1 MIENRPR
8 KRHRTPNLDRYIIL
22 SILAIIIYT
31 IVNVWAACKGI
42 MISDVLT
49 TCLFAF
55 FGSEVFHC
63 ALIKKLKLKGDT
75 NNGNER
81 NDI

>member
-1 MIENRPR
+1 MVNKPHR
-8 KRHRTPNLDRYIIL
+8 RHRTPSLDRYVIF

-31 IVNVWAACKGI
+31 IVNVWAAFNDKQ
-42 MISDVLT
+42 ISDVLT

-75 NNGNER
+75 NNADER
-81 NDI
+81 HDI

>member
-1 MIENRPR
+1 MNKQRI
-8 KRHRTPNLDRYIIL
+8 RHRTPNLDRYVIFSII
-22 SILAIIIYT
+22 AIVIYI
-31 IVNVWAACKGI
+31 IVNVVASFKGVVV
-42 MISDVLT
+42 SDVLT
-49 TCLFAF
+49 TCVFAF

>member
-1 MIENRPR
+1 M
-8 KRHRTPNLDRYIIL
+8 
-22 SILAIIIYT
+22 AIIIYT

-63 ALIKKLKLKGDT
+63 ALIKKLKLKGESD
-75 NNGNER
+75 NADE
-81 NDI
+81 

>member
-1 MIENRPR
+1 MVNRPHR
-8 KRHRTPNLDRYIIL
+8 KHRTPSLDRYVIF
-22 SILAIIIYT
+22 SIMAIIIYT

-63 ALIKKLKLKGDT
+63 ALIKKLKLKGDNT
-75 NNGNER
+75 DADER
-81 NDI
+81 HDI

>member
-1 MIENRPR
+1 MNKTT
-8 KRHRTPNLDRYIIL
+8 KRHRTPNLDRYIVL
-22 SILAIIIYT
+22 SIFAIIIYT
-31 IVNVWAACKGI
+31 IVNVWAAFHDKQ
-42 MISDVLT
+42 ISDVLT

-63 ALIKKLKLKGDT
+63 ALIKKLKLKGDSHD
-75 NNGNER
+75 GNER